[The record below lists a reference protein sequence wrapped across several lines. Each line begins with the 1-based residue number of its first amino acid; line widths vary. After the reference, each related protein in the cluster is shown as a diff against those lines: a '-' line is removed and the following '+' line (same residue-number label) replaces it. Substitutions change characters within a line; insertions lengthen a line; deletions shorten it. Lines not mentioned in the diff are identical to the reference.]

1 MRHSSLRGVKLAVAA
16 VAAAAMM
23 MPLTACGGDDHPAT
37 ADDGKP
43 IVYITVR
50 RNVTDV
56 HVKDMPFTQEPT
68 TPGVSR
74 RTPRWWPVISRT
86 SVCRCST

>member
-1 MRHSSLRGVKLAVAA
+1 MRHVSLRGVKIAVAA
-16 VAAAAMM
+16 LAAGAMM

-56 HVKDMPFTQEPT
+56 HVKDMPFTGYRPDC
-68 TPGVSR
+68 VSGGE
-74 RTPRWWPVISRT
+74 VIRPIGPIGT
-86 SVCRCST
+86 FVVF

>member
-56 HVKDMPFTQEPT
+56 HVKDMPFTQELEADRQRL
-68 TPGVSR
+68 GSAEER
-74 RTPRWWPVISRT
+74 QDGGR
-86 SVCRCST
+86 